1 MKVWPVPDSFKK
13 SLPKVGERGSFWE
26 FRGDRYHAGVDIFA
40 PVGADVLSIQNGKV
54 IDVGTYTTSES
65 ANFLNTSYY
74 ITIKTSQNI
83 NIKYAEVDEIRVRIG
98 DFVNAGQII
107 AKIAKV
113 LNEEN
118 LSHSTPQYLREM
130 IVKGL
135 VSMLHLETYIA
146 PVAEVRPYLYG
157 NYLGEVKP
165 YSIIDPN
172 LFLNG
177 SVHNIEDD

>member
-1 MKVWPVPDSFKK
+1 MKVRPVPDSFVKT
-13 SLPKVGERGSFWE
+13 LPKEGERGAFWE
-26 FRGDRYHAGVDIFA
+26 YRGDRYHAGVDIFA
-40 PVGADVLSIQNGKV
+40 PVGANVLSIQNGKV
-54 IDVGTYTTSES
+54 IDVGTYTTPEN

-74 ITIKTSQNI
+74 ITIKTPQNI

-98 DFVNAGQII
+98 DFVNSGQII

-130 IVKGL
+130 IGKGQ
-135 VSMLHLETYIA
+135 VSMLHLETYIS

-157 NYLGEVKP
+157 NYLGETKP
-165 YSIIDPN
+165 YSIINPA

-177 SVHNIEDD
+177 SVHHLEDD